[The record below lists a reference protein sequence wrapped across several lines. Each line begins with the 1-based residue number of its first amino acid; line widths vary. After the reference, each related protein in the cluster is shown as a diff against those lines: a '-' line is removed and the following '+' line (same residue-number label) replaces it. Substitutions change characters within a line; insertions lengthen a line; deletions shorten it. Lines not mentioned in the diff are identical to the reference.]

1 MCKGSPRGFG
11 GLFHHIPSPHSLA
24 CITRTPPP
32 CPPTETTGLCSLPQP
47 RLALQP
53 CGDLP
58 WSQGPADRKWRRP
71 WEEQDAAGSVGDF
84 QGSDTSSV
92 DSEVQ
97 CGQGGAPG
105 SGEGTK
111 VTAETGFWR
120 QMGKVRP
127 RGQTGQG
134 WGRGKCQRG
143 GGQEA
148 VPGPP
153 RPVSDQERVCR
164 AGQGSLR
171 AEPASA
177 HCAPRRGTRASF
189 LPPAQQASPLF
200 PAGGST
206 PRGGQMGQGLR
217 LPWVRGAHSRQARSP

>member
-1 MCKGSPRGFG
+1 M
-11 GLFHHIPSPHSLA
+11 
-24 CITRTPPP
+24 
-32 CPPTETTGLCSLPQP
+32 
-47 RLALQP
+47 
-53 CGDLP
+53 
-58 WSQGPADRKWRRP
+58 
-71 WEEQDAAGSVGDF
+71 GDF

-111 VTAETGFWR
+111 VTAEAGFWR
-120 QMGKVRP
+120 QMGRVRP

-134 WGRGKCQRG
+134 WGRGECQRG
-143 GGQEA
+143 RGQEA
-148 VPGPP
+148 APGPP
-153 RPVSDQERVCR
+153 RPVSEQKRVCR

-177 HCAPRRGTRASF
+177 HCGPGRGTPASF
-189 LPPAQQASPLF
+189 LPLAQQASPLF

-206 PRGGQMGQGLR
+206 PRGGGQMGQGLR
-217 LPWVRGAHSRQARSP
+217 LPWVRGAHSRQARSPQPGLFCLLETVPGPWPWP

>member
-1 MCKGSPRGFG
+1 M
-11 GLFHHIPSPHSLA
+11 
-24 CITRTPPP
+24 
-32 CPPTETTGLCSLPQP
+32 
-47 RLALQP
+47 
-53 CGDLP
+53 
-58 WSQGPADRKWRRP
+58 
-71 WEEQDAAGSVGDF
+71 GSVGDF

-111 VTAETGFWR
+111 VTAEAGFWR

-134 WGRGKCQRG
+134 WGRGECQRG
-143 GGQEA
+143 RGQEA
-148 VPGPP
+148 APGPP
-153 RPVSDQERVCR
+153 RPVSEQKRVCR

-177 HCAPRRGTRASF
+177 HCGPGRGTPASF
-189 LPPAQQASPLF
+189 LPLAQQASPLF

-206 PRGGQMGQGLR
+206 PRGGADGPGPQASVGPRGSQPSGPQPTAWPL
-217 LPWVRGAHSRQARSP
+217 LPP